1 VTLNRRVLIGIV
13 IAVVGIGLI
22 GLGILAINNIVK
34 RSLAPSAAQPTP
46 VIESTTDIVITTHD
60 LAVGSVINREDVQ
73 LTTVPVSLVPRDA
86 MLTIED
92 SLGKIAMVH
101 LIQGEMVLQH
111 HLADPTNVS
120 HDIGYI
126 LADNQVLMAF
136 PSNDLMS
143 GLGVLQRGDNVD
155 IFATMTLE
163 VTPTNTTTGVA
174 TGTEEQRV
182 ATMFTFDAF
191 QRMEVTAIVADV
203 VTEDTTTT
211 TTSGQAQATANPAS
225 IKVRAYLLALDAQDA
240 LVLKHM
246 RDKGATFD
254 IVLRS
259 PTTNELFD
267 ISPVTEEYLVQRFE
281 LQSPR

>member
-1 VTLNRRVLIGIV
+1 LNRRVLIGIV

-46 VIESTTDIVITTHD
+46 VVESTTDIVITTHD

-111 HLADPTNVS
+111 HLADPTNIS

-191 QRMEVTAIVADV
+191 QRMEVTAMVADV
-203 VTEDTTTT
+203 VTGDTTTT